1 MRSVAL
7 GSLSIL
13 ITLPAVPLAGGAP
26 ASAKTN
32 AAPRLTIQET
42 PINRSVKAATSVA
55 PVVKRVGPSVVT
67 IYSTVTIRAAAQS
80 AFERSVA
87 PPLLW

>member
-1 MRSVAL
+1 MSRISQTLFTMQSAAL

-13 ITLPAVPLAGGAP
+13 IVLQAASVGGATP

-42 PINRSVKAATSVA
+42 PINRDLKAATSVA
-55 PVVKRVGPSVVT
+55 PVVKRVGPSVVN
-67 IYSTVTIRAAAQS
+67 I
-80 AFERSVA
+80 
-87 PPLLW
+87 